1 MLFVFSLGLGTL
13 LIIVGTFSG
22 VLSSLPKSGT
32 WMVGIKKIFGILM
45 IIIGEIFILKAG
57 QLML

>member
-1 MLFVFSLGLGTL
+1 
-13 LIIVGTFSG
+13 VGTFSG
-22 VLSSLPKSGT
+22 VVSSLPKSGA
-32 WMVGIKKIFGILM
+32 WMVGIKKVFGILM

>member
-1 MLFVFSLGLGTL
+1 MLFVFSLGLGAL
-13 LIIVGTFSG
+13 LIVVGTFSG
-22 VLSSLPKSGT
+22 VLASLPKSGA

-45 IIIGEIFILKAG
+45 IVIGEVFILKAG